1 MGGSPPC
8 ENPGEPPARQGEQKV
23 RGPAEGTSSGCPR
36 CGRGILE
43 GGRRVPAEIGG
54 RQGLSPSG
62 SAGGGEGRNGAEAQ
76 CPATTAWAQALFQP
90 PVGGHV
96 SGPSCHCSR
105 GMWEGALPQRL
116 CGLKNP
122 MHDFKQQELRMVKKR
137 WGWVG
142 AGKLI
147 RQLFASYRLRSADKM
162 PSPLAQSSPCSAE
175 QCLSGGILSHINI

>member
-1 MGGSPPC
+1 M
-8 ENPGEPPARQGEQKV
+8 QK
-23 RGPAEGTSSGCPR
+23 EGASWG
-36 CGRGILE
+36 
-43 GGRRVPAEIGG
+43 GGRRVRAEIRG

-62 SAGGGEGRNGAEAQ
+62 SAGNGEGRNGAEAS
-76 CPATTAWAQALFQP
+76 AQPPPHAP
-90 PVGGHV
+90 RSCSSRPVGGHV
-96 SGPSCHCSR
+96 SGPSCHCSW
-105 GMWEGALPQRL
+105 GVWEGALPQRL

-175 QCLSGGILSHINI
+175 HCLSGGIISLILIFKAKFSCIPAVLLTGSVNHRT